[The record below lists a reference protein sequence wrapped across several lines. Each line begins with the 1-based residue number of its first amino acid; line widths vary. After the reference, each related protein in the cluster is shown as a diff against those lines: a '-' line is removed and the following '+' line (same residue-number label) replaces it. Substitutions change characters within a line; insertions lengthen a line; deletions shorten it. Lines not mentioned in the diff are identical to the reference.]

1 MAQSKTGA
9 KTKAATK
16 TKVIE
21 APKGFKDEFA
31 KFMVFVREHGVVG
44 LAVGLA
50 IGTQVG
56 VTVKALVEGFV
67 NPIVSFIVGS
77 DSRLAEG
84 KWVLIQD
91 WYGRNLTIYWG
102 QVLSSLIVLFAVSA
116 VIYYVVHGFKLDKF
130 DKKKE

>member
-1 MAQSKTGA
+1 MAQLKARA
-9 KTKAATK
+9 KAKA
-16 TKVIE
+16 KVIE
-21 APKGFKDEFA
+21 APNGFKEEFS

-102 QVLSSLIVLFAVSA
+102 QILSALIVLFAVSA
-116 VIYYVVHGFKLDKF
+116 VIYYVVHGLKLDKF
-130 DKKKE
+130 DKKKD